1 MELYGSKECEK
12 EKRERVKECTEVH
25 QVGDQCSFQ
34 CGSFGLPQCLGV
46 DIIGGMRVFSA
57 RKIF

>member
-1 MELYGSKECEK
+1 MELYGSKDCEK

-34 CGSFGLPQCLGV
+34 C
-46 DIIGGMRVFSA
+46 
-57 RKIF
+57 